1 MAELSSVSAG
11 STPAVQTLDS
21 KAELGRTVLRVAWL
35 SIVLGLALEVLLVIL
50 RIGTGT
56 AGAPQVFIADLAQKV
71 SWSFIVCVG
80 LALGTAAGKAR
91 SSVMGLLGAISGP
104 LGFTVARSVHKSVQQ
119 ALSVAGPAVAGAA
132 PFLIG
137 GLKGLQYAALGAV
150 LGWISRRPDSRIGT
164 YLGAGAAV
172 GVVFGSLLLMAH
184 ARAATAPIPAVDMAA
199 RGINEVIFPIGCA
212 LVLYA
217 AQGIGSRFT

>member
-1 MAELSSVSAG
+1 MAEVSSASVSA
-11 STPAVQTLDS
+11 PAVNPAVDS
-21 KAELGRTVLRVAWL
+21 KADLGRTVLRVAWL
-35 SIVLGLALEVLLVIL
+35 SIVLGLALEILLVIL
-50 RIGTGT
+50 RMGTGT

-80 LALGTAAGKAR
+80 LALGTAAGQAR
-91 SSVMGLLGAISGP
+91 ASVMGVLGAISGP
-104 LGFTVARSVHKSVQQ
+104 LGFSIARTVHKSAQQ
-119 ALSVAGPAVAGAA
+119 ALSVAGPAVAGAS

-150 LGWISRRPDSRIGT
+150 LGWLSRRPGSRIGA
-164 YLGAGAAV
+164 YVGAGTAV
-172 GVVFGSLLLMAH
+172 GVVFGSLLLWAT
-184 ARAATAPIPAVDMAA
+184 ARAAATPMPAVDLAA

-217 AQGIGSRFT
+217 AQGIGSRFK